1 MTADQILIKAVS
13 SLKERDTKLAMII
26 GAVGPCR
33 LERGAQGLIALV
45 YSIIG
50 QQLSNRSAKAI
61 RSRFDALFDDNVN
74 PQLLMEIGYEELRG
88 VGLSRMKVEYL
99 QSLAEHVLAGDIN
112 FSELEGM
119 GDEEVI
125 EALTQIRGI
134 GRWTAEM
141 YLIFSLGRLDIFPVD
156 DLAIRTSMA
165 HVYNMTDGSFKS
177 QAEMIAGKWRPY
189 RTVASWYLY
198 RYLDLLRAN
207 RK

>member
-1 MTADQILIKAVS
+1 MTAHQILIKAVS
-13 SLKERDTKLAMII
+13 SLKERDTQLAKII
-26 GAVGPCR
+26 DAVGSCR
-33 LERGAQGLIALV
+33 LERGAQGFIALV

-50 QQLSNRSAKAI
+50 QQLSNSSAKAI
-61 RSRFDALFDDNVN
+61 RSRFDALFDDNIN
-74 PQLLMEIGYEELRG
+74 PQLLMEIGYEELRR
-88 VGLSRMKVEYL
+88 VGMSRMKAECL

-119 GDEEVI
+119 GDEEI
-125 EALTQIRGI
+125 IKALTQIKGV

-141 YLIFSLGRLDIFPVD
+141 YLIFSLGRLDIFPID
-156 DLAIRTSMA
+156 DLSIRTSMA
-165 HVYNMTDGSFKS
+165 RVYNMTGGSLKS